1 MKRRLLSL
9 FLVLS
14 LALSLVMI
22 PASAD
27 DGTPQPLQASTVQ
40 AVYLGVQ
47 DYGTVTS
54 KDKSN
59 FTHLFSVDGSV
70 QRYRVD
76 DADNYALQNQLAE
89 GYVYD
94 ITVEDGTVTQVQ
106 AAQAAAQGEITAAD
120 ENSITVDGKQIS
132 LEGASIYRIT
142 SQAGGSQVDS
152 AEAAELTVGE
162 TVKVYGDSNP
172 TIYLT
177 FVAQDYEAPI
187 DGQAGV
193 RTLKNFLATALE
205 PAGTALYVYGG
216 SWDWQDVGSSAQ
228 STTIGIPQTWI
239 DFFQNQDANYT
250 FKNSGDPAHSYYPHK
265 AWNQYYFAGVDC
277 SAYVAWVTYNVMNT
291 QSGNDG
297 YVMSSTKMAQTFAQT
312 YNFGTWTREFS
323 SSRDFKPGDIFSMK
337 GHVWICLGVCEDGS
351 MVILHSTPSDSKT
364 GQPGGGIQLS
374 GVGESEDCQ
383 AVALAQTY
391 MSRYYPQ
398 WSERYDAAFKSYED
412 YTSFTDTSAGKFS
425 WNLDSSGL
433 EDPDGY
439 TNMSAAEILADL
451 FGENQSS
458 GGSSSSSGASIQ
470 TSGQG
475 SVEINPTSPK
485 KGDVVTLKPVP
496 RTGYRL
502 DSLKVLDRSGKE
514 VPVTKQADG
523 PFTYTQPAGRVTVK
537 AVFVAAT
544 AADIFDD
551 VASNAWYAQSV
562 DYVLDRGLMA
572 GTSANTFSPEMPT
585 SRGMLV
591 TILYSLAG
599 KPQTNAVSFSD
610 VDSNAWY
617 AQAVAWAASKNIV
630 AGYDNGTF
638 GPNDPL
644 TREQTAAILYRF
656 AQVQGLDTNAS
667 TSLSGFSDQDD
678 VQEWALPAME
688 WAVTSGLIS
697 GTDLGTLMPQAG
709 ASRAQMAV
717 ILMNFCQQMDK

>member
-323 SSRDFKPGDIFSMK
+323 SSRDFKPGDIFSMN

-351 MVILHSTPSDSKT
+351 MVILHSTPSDSKS

-412 YTSFTDTSAGKFS
+412 YTSFSGTSAGKFS

-523 PFTYTQPAGRVTVK
+523 SFTYTQPAGRVTVK

-572 GTSANTFSPEMPT
+572 GTSANTFPPKCPPPAACWSP
-585 SRGMLV
+585 S
-591 TILYSLAG
+591 
-599 KPQTNAVSFSD
+599 
-610 VDSNAWY
+610 
-617 AQAVAWAASKNIV
+617 
-630 AGYDNGTF
+630 
-638 GPNDPL
+638 
-644 TREQTAAILYRF
+644 
-656 AQVQGLDTNAS
+656 S
-667 TSLSGFSDQDD
+667 T
-678 VQEWALPAME
+678 ALPASPRQTLSPSPTWTATPGTPRRWLGPPARTSWPAMTMAPSVPMIPSPGSRRPPFSTASPRSRV
-688 WAVTSGLIS
+688 WTPMPAPPSPASPTRMMFRSGRCPPWSGL
-697 GTDLGTLMPQAG
+697 
-709 ASRAQMAV
+709 
-717 ILMNFCQQMDK
+717 

>member
-323 SSRDFKPGDIFSMK
+323 SSRDFKPGDIFSMN

-351 MVILHSTPSDSKT
+351 MVILHSTPSDSKS

-412 YTSFTDTSAGKFS
+412 YTSFSGTSAGKFS

-496 RTGYRL
+496 RTGYR
-502 DSLKVLDRSGKE
+502 E
-514 VPVTKQADG
+514 
-523 PFTYTQPAGRVTVK
+523 GR
-537 AVFVAAT
+537 
-544 AADIFDD
+544 
-551 VASNAWYAQSV
+551 
-562 DYVLDRGLMA
+562 LCGCHRGGHL
-572 GTSANTFSPEMPT
+572 
-585 SRGMLV
+585 
-591 TILYSLAG
+591 
-599 KPQTNAVSFSD
+599 
-610 VDSNAWY
+610 
-617 AQAVAWAASKNIV
+617 
-630 AGYDNGTF
+630 
-638 GPNDPL
+638 
-644 TREQTAAILYRF
+644 
-656 AQVQGLDTNAS
+656 
-667 TSLSGFSDQDD
+667 
-678 VQEWALPAME
+678 
-688 WAVTSGLIS
+688 
-697 GTDLGTLMPQAG
+697 
-709 ASRAQMAV
+709 
-717 ILMNFCQQMDK
+717 